1 MAATAMAVMALAMV
15 ATDTA
20 RGPLMPMPTMAVMAL
35 AAMAVTAMVAT
46 DTARGPLMPMPTMAA
61 TAMAVMALAM
71 VVTDTARGLLM
82 PMPTMAA
89 TAMAVMA
96 LAMAATA
103 TASKPT
109 TNLKVCNSI
118 LTPKLSSQNIIHNS
132 AAWKIDGC
140 VSFNYQPNNK

>member
-1 MAATAMAVMALAMV
+1 
-15 ATDTA
+15 
-20 RGPLMPMPTMAVMAL
+20 MAL

-96 LAMAATA
+96 LAMVVTDTARGPLTLMPTMAATAMAATA

>member
-1 MAATAMAVMALAMV
+1 
-15 ATDTA
+15 
-20 RGPLMPMPTMAVMAL
+20 MPTTAVMAL
-35 AAMAVTAMVAT
+35 AAMAVTA
-46 DTARGPLMPMPTMAA
+46 MAA

-89 TAMAVMA
+89 ATAMAVT
-96 LAMAATA
+96 AMAATA

>member
-1 MAATAMAVMALAMV
+1 MAL
-15 ATDTA
+15 
-20 RGPLMPMPTMAVMAL
+20 
-35 AAMAVTAMVAT
+35 AMVAT

-71 VVTDTARGLLM
+71 VVTDTARGPLM

-96 LAMAATA
+96 TAVAMDTARGPLMPTTAAATAMAVTA

>member
-1 MAATAMAVMALAMV
+1 MALAMV

-20 RGPLMPMPTMAVMAL
+20 RGPL
-35 AAMAVTAMVAT
+35 
-46 DTARGPLMPMPTMAA
+46 MPTMAA

-96 LAMAATA
+96 LAMVVTDTARGPLTPMPTMAATA

>member
-1 MAATAMAVMALAMV
+1 
-15 ATDTA
+15 
-20 RGPLMPMPTMAVMAL
+20 
-35 AAMAVTAMVAT
+35 MAVTAMVAT

-71 VVTDTARGLLM
+71 VVTDTARGPLM
-82 PMPTMAA
+82 PMPTMAV
-89 TAMAVMA
+89 T
-96 LAMAATA
+96 AMAATA

>member
-1 MAATAMAVMALAMV
+1 MGV

-20 RGPLMPMPTMAVMAL
+20 RGPLMPMPTTAVMAL

-89 TAMAVMA
+89 TA
-96 LAMAATA
+96 

>member
-1 MAATAMAVMALAMV
+1 MPMPTMAATAMAVMAL
-15 ATDTA
+15 
-20 RGPLMPMPTMAVMAL
+20 
-35 AAMAVTAMVAT
+35 AMVAT

-96 LAMAATA
+96 MAATA

>member
-1 MAATAMAVMALAMV
+1 
-15 ATDTA
+15 
-20 RGPLMPMPTMAVMAL
+20 MAVMAL

-71 VVTDTARGLLM
+71 VVTDTARGPLT
-82 PMPTMAA
+82 PMPTMAV
-89 TAMAVMA
+89 T
-96 LAMAATA
+96 AMAATA

>member
-1 MAATAMAVMALAMV
+1 M
-15 ATDTA
+15 
-20 RGPLMPMPTMAVMAL
+20 G
-35 AAMAVTAMVAT
+35 VAT

-61 TAMAVMALAM
+61 TAM
-71 VVTDTARGLLM
+71 VVTDTARGPLT

-89 TAMAVMA
+89 TAMVVMDTAVAMDTA
-96 LAMAATA
+96 RGPLMPTTAAATAMAVTATA